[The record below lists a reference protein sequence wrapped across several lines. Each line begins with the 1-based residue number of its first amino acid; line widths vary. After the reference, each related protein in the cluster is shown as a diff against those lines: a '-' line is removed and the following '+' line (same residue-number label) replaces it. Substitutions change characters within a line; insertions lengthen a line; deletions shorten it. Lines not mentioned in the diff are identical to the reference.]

1 MKTYTIRGAAGD
13 SQILVGAGL
22 AHLPELVAGRQVVAV
37 TDTTVKR
44 LYGGSIPLAD
54 VVEIGTGEGVKTL
67 ETVCGLYEAFMDR
80 GMDRGCC
87 VVGIG
92 GGIVC
97 DITGFAAS
105 TYLRGVD
112 FGFVPTTL
120 LAQVDASMGGKNGV
134 NFGGY
139 KNMVGCFR
147 QPRFVL
153 SDVAFLKTLAPAEL
167 ACGFAE
173 IIKHALISSSRM
185 FELLEDRHCEALALA
200 PAVLERLVWD
210 SVTIKGGIVN
220 RDEREGDERRK
231 LNFGHTF
238 GHAIEAAAGVPH
250 GHAVSAGMMIAAQM
264 SVDRGLLA
272 PEELARICSL
282 LTAMGL
288 PTLIEVDPRRMADGL
303 LRDKKRARKRIAMVL
318 LEGIGRAVVQP
329 LAIDELLE
337 ALPAVLESMRA
348 WG

>member
-13 SQILVGAGL
+13 SQIMVGAGL
-22 AHLPELVAGRQVVAV
+22 AHLPGLVAGKQAVAV
-37 TDTTVKR
+37 TDTTVNR
-44 LYGGSIPLAD
+44 LYGASFPLTE
-54 VVEIGTGEGVKTL
+54 VVEIGIGEGVKTL
-67 ETVCGLYEAFMDR
+67 ETVRGLYEAFMDG
-80 GMDRGCC
+80 GMDRGGC

-97 DITGFAAS
+97 DIAGFAAS

-120 LAQVDASMGGKNGV
+120 LAQVDAAMGGKNGV

-153 SDVAFLKTLAPAEL
+153 SDVTFLKTLAPAEL

-173 IIKHALISSSRM
+173 IVKHALISSRPM
-185 FELLEDRHCEALALA
+185 FELLEARHREALALE

-220 RDEREGDERRK
+220 RDEREGGERRK

-250 GHAVSAGMMIAAQM
+250 GHAVSAGMMIAAQI

-272 PEELARICSL
+272 REALGRIFRL

-288 PTLIEVDPRRMADGL
+288 PTVIDIDPRRMADGL
-303 LRDKKRARKRIAMVL
+303 AHDKKRAARRIAMVL
-318 LEGIGRAVVQP
+318 LEDIGQAVVRH
-329 LAIDELLE
+329 LDIVELLE
-337 ALPAVLESMRA
+337 ALPAVIARVRA
-348 WG
+348 CG

>member
-1 MKTYTIRGAAGD
+1 MKSYSICGAAGD

-22 AHLPELVAGRQVVAV
+22 AHLPELVAGRQAVAV

-67 ETVCGLYEAFMDR
+67 ETVRGLYEAFMDR
-80 GMDRGCC
+80 GMDRGGC

-120 LAQVDASMGGKNGV
+120 LAQVDAAMGGKNGV

-153 SDVAFLKTLAPAEL
+153 SDVALLKTLAPVEL

-173 IIKHALISSSRM
+173 IIKHALISSRRM
-185 FELLEDRHCEALALA
+185 FELLEDRHREALALE

-220 RDEREGDERRK
+220 RDEREGGERRK

-238 GHAIEAAAGVPH
+238 GHAIEAATGVPH
-250 GHAVSAGMMIAAQM
+250 GHAVSTGMMIAAQM

-272 PEELARICSL
+272 PEELARIFSL

-329 LAIDELLE
+329 LDIAELLE
-337 ALPAVLESMRA
+337 ALPAVLESVRA
-348 WG
+348 CG

>member
-1 MKTYTIRGAAGD
+1 MKSYTVSGAAGD
-13 SQILVGAGL
+13 SQIMVGAGL
-22 AHLPELVAGRQVVAV
+22 DDLPDLVAGKRAVAV
-37 TDTTVKR
+37 TDTTVSR
-44 LYGGSIPLAD
+44 LYGHLFPITD
-54 VVEIGTGEGVKTL
+54 IIEIGTGEDVKTL
-67 ETVCGLYEAFMDR
+67 ETTGSLYAAFMAR
-80 GMDRGCC
+80 GMDRGSC

-120 LAQVDASMGGKNGV
+120 LAQVDAAMGGKNGV

-153 SDVAFLKTLAPAEL
+153 SDVAFLNTLPPEEL

-173 IIKHALISSSRM
+173 IIKHALIGSGRM
-185 FELLEDRHCEALALA
+185 FELLESRHREAVALA
-200 PAVLERLVWD
+200 PAVLETLVWE

-220 RDEREGDERRK
+220 RDEREGGERRK

-250 GHAVSAGMMIAAQM
+250 GQAVSAGMMIAAQM
-264 SVDRGLLA
+264 SADRNLLTRGDVKRIFRLLA
-272 PEELARICSL
+272 
-282 LTAMGL
+282 AMDL
-288 PTLIEVDPRRMADGL
+288 PTHIDVSPARMAAGL
-303 LRDKKRARKRIAMVL
+303 RRDKKRAEGSIAMVL
-318 LEGIGRAVVQP
+318 LEGIGRAVVRP
-329 LAIDELLE
+329 VDIDRLLREL
-337 ALPAVLESMRA
+337 PVVLERVRSY
-348 WG
+348 G

>member
-13 SQILVGAGL
+13 SQVLVGAGL

-44 LYGGSIPLAD
+44 LYGGSIPPTD

-67 ETVCGLYEAFMDR
+67 ETVRSLYEAFMDR
-80 GMDRGCC
+80 GMDRGGC

-92 GGIVC
+92 GGLVC

-120 LAQVDASMGGKNGV
+120 LAQVDAAMGGKNGV

-173 IIKHALISSSRM
+173 IIKHALISSRRM
-185 FELLEDRHCEALALA
+185 FELLEDRHREALALA

-220 RDEREGDERRK
+220 RDEREGGERRK

-272 PEELARICSL
+272 PEELARIGSL
-282 LTAMGL
+282 ITAMGL
-288 PTLIEVDPRRMADGL
+288 PTIIEVDPRRMADGL
-303 LRDKKRARKRIAMVL
+303 LRDKKRTRKRIAMVL

-329 LAIDELLE
+329 LDIDELLE
-337 ALPAVLESMRA
+337 ALPAVLESVRA
-348 WG
+348 CG

>member
-1 MKTYTIRGAAGD
+1 MKRYTISGAAGD
-13 SQILVGAGL
+13 SKIMVGGGLDQLPALVGA
-22 AHLPELVAGRQVVAV
+22 RQAVVV
-37 TDTTVKR
+37 TDAAVSR
-44 LYGGSIPLAD
+44 LYGHLFPLAD
-54 VVEIGTGEGVKTL
+54 TIEIGSGEGVKTL
-67 ETVCGLYEAFMDR
+67 ETVRSLYEAFMAR
-80 GMDRGCC
+80 EMDRGGC

-97 DITGFAAS
+97 DITGFAAA

-120 LAQVDASMGGKNGV
+120 LAQVDAAMGGKNGV

-153 SDVAFLKTLAPAEL
+153 SDVAFLKTLPPGEL
-167 ACGFAE
+167 SCGFAE
-173 IIKHALISSSRM
+173 IIKHALIGSRRM
-185 FELLEDRHCEALALA
+185 FALLENRHREALALE
-200 PAVLERLVWD
+200 PSVLETLVWD

-220 RDEREGDERRK
+220 RDEREGGERRK

-264 SVDRGLLA
+264 SADRN
-272 PEELARICSL
+272 L
-282 LTAMGL
+282 LTRQDVRRIFRLLEAMDL
-288 PTLIEVDPRRMADGL
+288 PTAIDVSPERMAAGL
-303 LRDKKRARKRIAMVL
+303 RRDKKRAAGSIAMVL
-318 LEGIGRAVVQP
+318 LEDIGRAVVRPVRIDSLVQD
-329 LAIDELLE
+329 LA
-337 ALPAVLESMRA
+337 AVLERVRSC
-348 WG
+348 G